1 MNTPPSPGQ
10 AARQRH
16 IDALARRAATQPGP
30 TQQLL
35 AQRLATLRAAQHQT
49 APGRTQVMAQPAPP
63 AAPRPLA
70 ELLAHIQ
77 RHAAAPGELRAVHQ
91 DRGTWSRLHVQHRL
105 VQSLAQVPAQAGPL
119 NTEHLLHQALTL
131 MQSTS
136 PDYLQHF
143 MVHVEA
149 LLALER

>member
-1 MNTPPSPGQ
+1 MNTAPSPGQ

-30 TQQLL
+30 TRQLL
-35 AQRLATLRAAQHQT
+35 EERLATLRAAQQRT
-49 APGRTQVMAQPAPP
+49 APGHAPVTRQS
-63 AAPRPLA
+63 AVPRPLA

>member
-1 MNTPPSPGQ
+1 MNTAPSPGQ

-16 IDALARRAATQPGP
+16 IDALARRAATQPVP
-30 TQQLL
+30 VRQLL
-35 AQRLATLRAAQHQT
+35 EQRLATLRAARPQATPDRAH
-49 APGRTQVMAQPAPP
+49 AAVRPAS
-63 AAPRPLA
+63 PRPLA

-91 DRGTWSRLHVQHRL
+91 DRGTWTRLHVQHRL

-119 NTEHLLHQALTL
+119 NTQHLLHQALTL

>member
-1 MNTPPSPGQ
+1 MSSMASPAQ

-30 TQQLL
+30 VRELL
-35 AQRLATLRAAQHQT
+35 EQRLATLRAAQPQ
-49 APGRTQVMAQPAPP
+49 AMPGRAHAALRP

-70 ELLAHIQ
+70 DLLAHIE